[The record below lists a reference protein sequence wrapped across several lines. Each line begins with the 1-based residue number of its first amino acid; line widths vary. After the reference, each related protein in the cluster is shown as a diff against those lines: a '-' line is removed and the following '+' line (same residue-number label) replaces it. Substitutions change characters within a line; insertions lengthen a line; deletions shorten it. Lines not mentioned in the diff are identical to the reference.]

1 MKSCKSLFLAA
12 FLLLVAGT
20 AVSAQDLSCT
30 YKVADRDTCSL
41 YMDVY
46 EPFPGSET
54 TVDGKDKPTVLFVFG
69 GGFVMGERS
78 SEYHLPWFKLLND
91 NGYRV
96 ITVDY
101 RLGLKGKH
109 LDLRVT
115 KLKESAQ
122 TVKDAVD
129 IAVEDVFASV
139 SYILENAGEL
149 GVDPGNIVIAGSSAG
164 AMTALQA
171 EWYICNGHPLAKV
184 LPSGFN
190 FAGLMSFAGA
200 IMSNTGKPSF
210 KKAPCPIL
218 LIHGTADRIVTYDK
232 MSMGKWGMYGS
243 SALAEFL
250 SDRQYEYC
258 IYRFKDHNHD
268 MASNYVATWPE
279 EKRFLEE
286 NVAKGRRRVV
296 DAFVDDPAIPVFAEF
311 GTLEDI
317 YK

>member
-12 FLLLVAGT
+12 VLLLVAGT
-20 AVSAQDLSCT
+20 AVLAQDLSCT

-218 LIHGTADRIVTYDK
+218 LIHGTADKIVTYDK

-286 NVAKGRRRVV
+286 NVAKGSRRVV

>member
-1 MKSCKSLFLAA
+1 MKSLKSLFISA
-12 FLLLVAGT
+12 FLMLAVGT
-20 AVSAQDLSCT
+20 AVSAQELSCT

-46 EPFPGSET
+46 DPAPGSET
-54 TVDGKDKPTVLFVFG
+54 AIDGKAKPTVLFVFG

-78 SEYHLPWFKLLND
+78 HPYHLPWFKLLND

-109 LDLRVT
+109 LDLRVS

-139 SYILENAGEL
+139 SYILENADEL
-149 GVDPGNIVIAGSSAG
+149 CVDPANIVIAGSSAG

-171 EWYICNGHPLAKV
+171 EWYICSGHSLAKV

-190 FAGLMSFAGA
+190 FAGVMSFAGS
-200 IMSNTGKPSF
+200 IMSNSGKPSF

-218 LIHGTADRIVTYDK
+218 LIHGTADKIVTYDK
-232 MSMGKWGMYGS
+232 LALGKWGMYGS
-243 SALAEFL
+243 SALAEIFK
-250 SDRQYEYC
+250 DKQFEYC

-279 EKRFLEE
+279 EQRFLEE
-286 NVAKGRRRVV
+286 NITRHSRRLV
-296 DAFVDDPAIPVFAEF
+296 DAFIDDPAIPVFAEF
-311 GTLEDI
+311 GSLEDI

>member
-1 MKSCKSLFLAA
+1 MKSHKSLFLSAILMLA
-12 FLLLVAGT
+12 VGT
-20 AVSAQDLSCT
+20 AVSAQELSCT

-46 EPFPGSET
+46 DPAPGSET
-54 TVDGKDKPTVLFVFG
+54 AIDGKAKPTVLFVFG
-69 GGFVMGERS
+69 GGFVMGGRS
-78 SEYHLPWFKLLND
+78 HPYHLPWFKLLND

-109 LDLRVT
+109 LDLRVS

-139 SYILENAGEL
+139 SYILENADEL
-149 GVDPGNIVIAGSSAG
+149 CVDPANIVIAGSSAG

-171 EWYICNGHPLAKV
+171 EWYICSGHSLAKV

-190 FAGLMSFAGA
+190 FAGVMSFAGS
-200 IMSNTGKPSF
+200 IISNSGKPSF
-210 KKAPCPIL
+210 KKAPGPIL
-218 LIHGTADRIVTYDK
+218 LIHGTADKIVTYDK
-232 MSMGKWGMYGS
+232 MALGKWGMYGS
-243 SALAEFL
+243 NALAEIFK
-250 SDRQYEYC
+250 DKQFEYC

-279 EKRFLEE
+279 EQRFLEE
-286 NVAKGRRRVV
+286 NITKRSRRLV

-311 GTLEDI
+311 GSLEDI

>member
-1 MKSCKSLFLAA
+1 MKSLKSLFISA
-12 FLLLVAGT
+12 FLMLAVGT
-20 AVSAQDLSCT
+20 AVSAQELSCT

-46 EPFPGSET
+46 DPAPGSET
-54 TVDGKDKPTVLFVFG
+54 AIDGKAKPTVLFVFG
-69 GGFVMGERS
+69 GGFVMGGRS
-78 SEYHLPWFKLLND
+78 HPYHLPWFKLLND

-109 LDLRVT
+109 LDLRVS

-139 SYILENAGEL
+139 SYILENADEL
-149 GVDPGNIVIAGSSAG
+149 CVDPANIVIAGSSAG

-171 EWYICNGHPLAKV
+171 EWYICSGHSLAKV

-190 FAGLMSFAGA
+190 FAGVMSFAGS
-200 IMSNTGKPSF
+200 IMSNSGKPSF

-218 LIHGTADRIVTYDK
+218 LIHGTADKIVTYDK
-232 MSMGKWGMYGS
+232 LALGKWGMYGS
-243 SALAEFL
+243 SALAEIFK
-250 SDRQYEYC
+250 DKQFEYC

-279 EKRFLEE
+279 EQRFLEE
-286 NVAKGRRRVV
+286 NITRHSRRLV
-296 DAFVDDPAIPVFAEF
+296 DAFIDDPAIPVFAEF
-311 GTLEDI
+311 GSLEDI